1 MKDSRKQERHTA
13 IATAA
18 YALLAQKGYSGTS
31 MLNVAKA
38 AKASNETLY
47 RWYGDK
53 LGLFY
58 VLVQENAAET
68 EERLKAALTEVQN
81 PIQALRGVAPIFLK
95 MLLGERAILLNR
107 AAAADPTGTLG
118 AVISEAGRE
127 VIQPLFAQLISAIPG
142 VELDDVPSMTK
153 VLVHLLIGD
162 MQIKR
167 AIGTMDV
174 PTANQIDLHC
184 TQVFET
190 LQLLLKADAAKP

>member
-1 MKDSRKQERHTA
+1 MKDSRKRERHSA
-13 IATAA
+13 IAAAA

-53 LGLFY
+53 LGLFS
-58 VLVQENAAET
+58 VLVQENASET
-68 EERLKAALTEVQN
+68 EALLTNALVDDQ
-81 PIQALRGVAPIFLK
+81 PPLQALKSIAPVFLK

-107 AAAADPTGTLG
+107 AAAADPTGALG
-118 AVISEAGRE
+118 KAIYEGGRE

-142 VELDDVPSMTK
+142 VALDDVPSMTK
-153 VLVHLLIGD
+153 IFVHLLIGD

-174 PTANQIDLHC
+174 PTAKEIDLHC
-184 TQVFET
+184 TQAFEAF
-190 LQLLLKADAAKP
+190 QIILKANAAKP